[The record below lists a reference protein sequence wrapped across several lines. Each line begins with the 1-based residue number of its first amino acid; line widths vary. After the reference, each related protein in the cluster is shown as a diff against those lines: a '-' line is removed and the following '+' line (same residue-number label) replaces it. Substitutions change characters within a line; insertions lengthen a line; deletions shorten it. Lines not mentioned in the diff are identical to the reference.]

1 MATVKSMGT
10 GMFPTANLKPAPGRT
25 LATPAPVHVT
35 GIPGTGS
42 RRKMETAGSWL
53 EVTET

>member
-10 GMFPTANLKPAPGRT
+10 GMFPTANLKPSPGRT
-25 LATPAPVHVT
+25 LANPGPVHVT

-42 RRKMETAGSWL
+42 RRKMETAGSWS
-53 EVTET
+53 EVTEL

>member
-10 GMFPTANLKPAPGRT
+10 ANLKSAPGRT
-25 LATPAPVHVT
+25 LANPGPVHVT

-42 RRKMETAGSWL
+42 RKKMETAGSWS
-53 EVTET
+53 EVTEP